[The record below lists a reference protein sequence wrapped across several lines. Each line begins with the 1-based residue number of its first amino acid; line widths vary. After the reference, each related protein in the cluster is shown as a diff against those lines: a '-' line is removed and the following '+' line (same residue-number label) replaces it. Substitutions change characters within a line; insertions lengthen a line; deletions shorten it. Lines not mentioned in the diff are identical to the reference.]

1 MAGKVLADAA
11 GGPLVGADGK
21 VPLSDISLPAVI
33 QQWSAIST
41 SYWRGASGSRTF
53 NCRRVDD
60 SGWRDPTYAELTIPL
75 SAWGSRTFTSYY
87 VSPPHPVIC
96 GYSRTLSY
104 SYPNVTINWGDEN
117 NIYRFTPRLSGTSPY
132 TGNAYSLP
140 YKRMKRVS
148 FDWSVVFDHGN
159 TTASDTVFKFYYF
172 IEDGSPAFTSPSGG
186 NYNPYTTDA
195 GWVLLA
201 SVSIPSGASIGQVLA
216 SGTVEYVSLGYAR
229 SLYIGTNTVDPTTPF
244 ALNVGVKLNI
254 GNAANMFGRVVYNTA
269 Q

>member
-1 MAGKVLADAA
+1 MAGNVLVDAS
-11 GGPLVGADGK
+11 GGPLAGADGK

-41 SYWRGASGSRTF
+41 SYWRGATGSRTIP
-53 NCRRVDD
+53 
-60 SGWRDPTYAELTIPL
+60 WRDPTYAELTIPL
-75 SAWGSRTFTSYY
+75 SAWGGRTFTSYY
-87 VSPPHPVIC
+87 INPPHSVIC
-96 GYSRTLSY
+96 GYSRSLYY

-148 FDWSVVFDHGN
+148 FDWSILYDHGPS
-159 TTASDTVFKFYYF
+159 TSDTVFKYYYF
-172 IEDGSPAFTSPSGG
+172 IEDGSPAFISPSGKT
-186 NYNPYTTDA
+186 YNPYTTDA

-201 SVSIPSGASIGQVLA
+201 SVTIPSGASIGQELA

-229 SLYIGTNTVDPTTPF
+229 SLYIGTNTVDPSTPF
-244 ALNVGVKLNI
+244 SINCGVSLKV
-254 GNAANMFGRVVYNTA
+254 GNAANWFGRVVYNTA